1 MCFLLQTS
9 PFAIGGKKRVC
20 TIGEARP
27 ALPAHVRSVLPS
39 NAYMSAP
46 KSARSHEGGQP
57 QQENTRRSGVNKC
70 PMLYTHHPL
79 PSSQAFPKADRL
91 RQGKAE
97 LVSRASKAPSPW
109 LNLGGTEPRE
119 SPGPASSQETSIV
132 GRPRGPWRDP
142 ALALLISY
150 TLVPRCG
157 RARQLPWARDQPRAV
172 ISCCLRR
179 D

>member
-1 MCFLLQTS
+1 M
-9 PFAIGGKKRVC
+9 C
-20 TIGEARP
+20 TIGDPRP

-39 NAYMSAP
+39 KAYMSAP

-142 ALALLISY
+142 AARAPDLLHLRAEVRAWATGALGQRPASSRDLLLPPPGLIQH
-150 TLVPRCG
+150 R
-157 RARQLPWARDQPRAV
+157 
-172 ISCCLRR
+172 
-179 D
+179 